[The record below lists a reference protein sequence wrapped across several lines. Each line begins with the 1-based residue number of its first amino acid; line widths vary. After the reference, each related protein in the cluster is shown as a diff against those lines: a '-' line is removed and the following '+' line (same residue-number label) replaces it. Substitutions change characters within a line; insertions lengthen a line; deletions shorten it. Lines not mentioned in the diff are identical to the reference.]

1 MTPEISEDVED
12 LQAVESMTI
21 HGALGSGALKNLFT
35 YRHLYF
41 SHFTAF
47 SPLLVLEIKL
57 NLLARRDLK
66 VLIEGLNLWSWGGV
80 LLWDFQDHIYLNLR
94 SQNYKMQTRWT
105 FKACFVKAEE

>member
-66 VLIEGLNLWSWGGV
+66 VLIEGLNLWSWGVSYGIFRIIFI
-80 LLWDFQDHIYLNLR
+80 LI
-94 SQNYKMQTRWT
+94 
-105 FKACFVKAEE
+105 